1 MRYTGRDVD
10 LVSRECVSRKYDLLV
25 GDEAA
30 RAMIY
35 VGDQS
40 VSVTYTSPSFLVCSG
55 ISLVEVKAD
64 AISTAKPSRDL

>member
-1 MRYTGRDVD
+1 MRKSLKD
-10 LVSRECVSRKYDLLV
+10 DLLV

-40 VSVTYTSPSFLVCSG
+40 VSASYTSPSFLACSG
-55 ISLVEVKAD
+55 ISLMEVKAD